1 MRRIVYTAFL
11 FLLCGQWA
19 WSDNVAET
27 YFNGYKDALTAVWN
41 NPFSYESIRSK
52 DAPRGPYMGNGDVG
66 VIAYA
71 SANSQTLRFSKVNFV
86 TDGVADWAGTGPAAL
101 PVAEVSMGVDAPVG
115 DDFRFEMCQPTARF
129 VMHTSTR
136 PTVRMETWMSMS
148 DNYVVTEVTNLSD
161 SPVSAWVETHGL
173 PSPIYSSDVAVDDDV
188 ACVVRTTRQDGDVRW
203 VSRAGVSSRVIGA
216 ENTLQITS
224 DSVAKALCKFELK
237 ARATVYVAICVT
249 GGGTDKNI
257 VLKENGLSRL
267 SAKEIAKRRKAHD
280 EWWREMWLRSLADTG
295 DSLLNRQY
303 LTSIY
308 LLASATRLNA
318 SSCGGMYGVWNMED
332 NMMYHGDIHL
342 NYNSQGGFYSVFS
355 ANRPE
360 LALPFFDFIEKVIP
374 EGRRRAREELGK
386 VHPSL
391 SGKSYRGILFP
402 VSALGVGYFYGEYWQ
417 QTMDAPFNVCLFS
430 WYYEYTGD
438 RRFLEQRAYPFIREC
453 GDFYE
458 DYLQKEI
465 TNDGYRYTITTGGHE
480 GSWDLNPPSDLAFVE
495 QVFTLLLRYSEV
507 LGVDEERRALW
518 QDIVAHLPAYKVIYP
533 TKTPNEG
540 LPVFAKN
547 EAGWDWPAHVI
558 QMHCAYPCETLDLQS
573 DSLSLQLARNTL
585 YYYGVSQRGFTETM
599 NELGLSAF

>member
-257 VLKENGLSRL
+257 VLKENGLSIGWIANAEAGMGTKDKKLGRLFALRFTPQSRL
-267 SAKEIAKRRKAHD
+267 SFFANMNNLNDDRKPGNNGDWNPLQQAVGEKTSCSGGLDYNVIEKRGAYRVNGNIVAKYIEDDVKSIIDRENFLSGGNTYGKSFYNSKKYNSNIETNHSFQYLKKVDMRLLEMNYLNLSPTFSYSNSRSHSESAGVTLSEDANRILGS
-280 EWWREMWLRSLADTG
+280 EWKEKLLDLNSSEELLTYG
-295 DSLLNRQY
+295 LNR
-303 LTSIY
+303 T
-308 LLASATRLNA
+308 
-318 SSCGGMYGVWNMED
+318 
-332 NMMYHGDIHL
+332 
-342 NYNSQGGFYSVFS
+342 
-355 ANRPE
+355 
-360 LALPFFDFIEKVIP
+360 
-374 EGRRRAREELGK
+374 
-386 VHPSL
+386 
-391 SGKSYRGILFP
+391 
-402 VSALGVGYFYGEYWQ
+402 
-417 QTMDAPFNVCLFS
+417 
-430 WYYEYTGD
+430 
-438 RRFLEQRAYPFIREC
+438 
-453 GDFYE
+453 
-458 DYLQKEI
+458 
-465 TNDGYRYTITTGGHE
+465 
-480 GSWDLNPPSDLAFVE
+480 
-495 QVFTLLLRYSEV
+495 
-507 LGVDEERRALW
+507 
-518 QDIVAHLPAYKVIYP
+518 
-533 TKTPNEG
+533 
-540 LPVFAKN
+540 
-547 EAGWDWPAHVI
+547 
-558 QMHCAYPCETLDLQS
+558 
-573 DSLSLQLARNTL
+573 
-585 YYYGVSQRGFTETM
+585 
-599 NELGLSAF
+599 